1 MNIFSRIGKFFK
13 EVRLELKKVTW
24 PSRQETINY
33 TLMVIGISL
42 AVALFLGLL
51 DFLFSWLINKFLI
64 S

>member
-51 DFLFSWLINKFLI
+51 DFLFFWLINKFLI

>member
-51 DFLFSWLINKFLI
+51 DFLFFWLINKFLL

>member
-1 MNIFSRIGKFFK
+1 MNIFSRIGRFFK

>member
-1 MNIFSRIGKFFK
+1 MNFFAKISKFFK

-42 AVALFLGLL
+42 GVAIFLGAL
-51 DFLFSWLINKFLI
+51 DWVFTWLINTFLI
-64 S
+64 

>member
-42 AVALFLGLL
+42 AVALFLCLL
-51 DFLFSWLINKFLI
+51 DFLFFWLINKFLI